1 MKRHSAGCYTQVV
14 AGVEYYAVRL
24 ENGWW
29 SVGINIPTRGSDHI
43 DDFRTYRQARAFIMR
58 QAERQAE
65 KVGA

>member
-1 MKRHSAGCYTQVV
+1 MKRNSAGCYTQIID
-14 AGVEYYAVRL
+14 GLEYYAVKRDY
-24 ENGWW
+24 GWT
-29 SVGINIPTRGSDHI
+29 VGVNLPVGGSSHI